1 MDIKAKVE
9 EIVAKVKNDKDF
21 SSKFMSDPVS
31 AVESVIGID
40 LPNDQINALIEGV
53 KAKVTLDK
61 AGDMLGSLKK
71 LF

>member
-1 MDIKAKVE
+1 MDIKAKIE
-9 EIVAKVKNDKDF
+9 EIVAKVKEDKDF
-21 SSKFMSDPVS
+21 SAKFMKDPVT
-31 AVESVIGID
+31 AVEAIIGID

-53 KAKVTLDK
+53 KAKITVDK